1 MIPWCSL
8 AYGPRHPDDEEAF
21 MRWEYDTEVN
31 KGSINMGQL
40 KDNLNRRGQDGW
52 HLSPAFTQE
61 GNTVLIFER
70 EVR

>member
-1 MIPWCSL
+1 
-8 AYGPRHPDDEEAF
+8 

-40 KDNLNRRGQDGW
+40 KDKLNKRGKDGW
-52 HLSPAFTQE
+52 RLAHAFSQE
-61 GNTVLIFER
+61 ANTVLIFER